1 MATKSFDTLAD
12 LREWVWDHVGSD
24 VSDGDVEGILQ
35 VILDDEHPEWG
46 HDWTAYLDALPEY
59 LVDLLPPAE

>member
-12 LREWVWDHVGSD
+12 LREWVWAHVGSD

-35 VILDDEHPEWG
+35 AILDDDDHPEWG
-46 HDWTAYLDALPEY
+46 HDWTEYLAALPEY
-59 LVDLLPPAE
+59 LVDLLPPQ